1 MKHVLTVI
9 AVLAFCAACATPT
22 QRASSTAAVADLA
35 PTGKLRAGINY
46 GNPVLV
52 QRDAASGGPKGLAVD
67 LAQELGRRLGVPVEL
82 VTYDAAG
89 KMADAVKTEA
99 WDIAFLAVD
108 CRRQG
113 LPCSRHDSPHVHCL
127 LA

>member
-1 MKHVLTVI
+1 MKRVLTVV

-22 QRASSTAAVADLA
+22 PPVASTAAVADLA

-52 QRDAASGGPKGLAVD
+52 QRDTASGGPKGLAVD

-89 KMADAVKTEA
+89 KMADAVKTKA
-99 WDIAFLAVD
+99 WDIA
-108 CRRQG
+108 
-113 LPCSRHDSPHVHCL
+113 
-127 LA
+127 